1 MELDLK
7 GLEERV
13 KKVEAEVVD
22 LREAIRK
29 SVSEEIDLD
38 GLASSIAE
46 HSVTEEDSTDILIRM
61 RRAGEERLR
70 DWFFT

>member
-1 MELDLK
+1 MQLDLR

-29 SVSEEIDLD
+29 SISEEIDLD
-38 GLASSIAE
+38 ELALSIAE
-46 HSVTEEDSTDILIRM
+46 HSVTDEDSTEILMKM
-61 RRAGEERLR
+61 RRSEE
-70 DWFFT
+70 DWWQQW